1 MSEDHSWMYTDL
13 DKCGDHSN
21 KWMTKATTFPNRAF
35 SITKMMRCPCSRC
48 QNTRC
53 LDDKKMMAID
63 LCKYDFML
71 CYEVWIFH
79 GEKAT
84 QAIKEE
90 EQDYS
95 GTGVDRMDEMLE
107 NI

>member
-1 MSEDHSWMYTDL
+1 
-13 DKCGDHSN
+13 
-21 KWMTKATTFPNRAF
+21 
-35 SITKMMRCPCSRC
+35 
-48 QNTRC
+48 
-53 LDDKKMMAID
+53 MMAID

-71 CYEVWIFH
+71 CYEVCIFH

-95 GTGVDRMDEMLE
+95 GTRVDRMDEMLE
-107 NI
+107 KYIVRDS